1 MTKQEFTEQVNFAL
15 LGEPN
20 DMVNDFIDYWTETS
34 LNGKKMR
41 FQKEQFI
48 DIKRRFGTWKRFI
61 KKKNDFVTQV
71 TNIMTSAEQI
81 FKQWE
86 NESDKI

>member
-1 MTKQEFTEQVNFAL
+1 MTKDEFKERAFFAL
-15 LGEPN
+15 LGESTE
-20 DMVNDFIDYWTETS
+20 MVNDFIDYWTETS

-41 FQKEQFI
+41 FQSEKFF
-48 DIKRRFGTWKRFI
+48 DIKRRFGTWKRFS
-61 KKKNDFVTQV
+61 KKKENFVNQV

>member
-15 LGEPN
+15 LGEPT
-20 DMVNDFIDYWTETS
+20 DMVNDFIEYWTETS

-41 FQKEQFI
+41 FQKEQFF
-48 DIKRRFGTWKRFI
+48 DIKRRFGTWKRFS
-61 KKKNDFVTQV
+61 KKKNDFVNQV

>member
-15 LGEPN
+15 LGEPT

-41 FQKEQFI
+41 FQKEQFFE
-48 DIKRRFGTWKRFI
+48 IKKRFATWRRFS
-61 KKKNDFVTQV
+61 KKKETFVNQV
-71 TNIMTSAEQI
+71 TNIMASAEQI

-86 NESDKI
+86 NESYKI

>member
-1 MTKQEFTEQVNFAL
+1 MTKDEFKERALFAL
-15 LGEPN
+15 LGEPSET
-20 DMVNDFIDYWTETS
+20 VNDFIEYWTETS

-41 FQKEQFI
+41 FQKEQFF
-48 DIKRRFGTWKRFI
+48 DIKRRFGTWKRFS
-61 KKKNDFVTQV
+61 KKKNDFFNHV